1 MGASDVPESRD
12 AVLRDCLAL
21 LAPGTL
27 VRDGIDRI
35 IAAGRGAL
43 IVLAYDEA
51 VQATISGGFLI
62 NTNATSQRV
71 AELAKMDGAMI
82 LDLGSDRIL
91 QANVHLVP
99 DSSIATSETGTRHRT
114 AERVAR
120 QTGHPVLSVSE
131 SMSRVTLYVGDT
143 KKVLEPV
150 SSLLFRA
157 NQALSTLERYRSRLE
172 EVTARL
178 SLRELHDEVSLRD
191 VCVTLQRSEMVRR
204 IEVEVGELVA
214 ELGREGRLI
223 ELQRAELMSEVEED
237 RVLLVQ
243 DYRGDRRRKM
253 RSVLEGLDALDSH
266 QLLELDAIAAA
277 LDHEPPRSMDKRL
290 QPRGYRLLARIPR
303 LPTSVV
309 AKLISRF
316 TSLPRILSATVEEL
330 QGVEGIGEA
339 RARGIRDGLHRLVE
353 TSTREH

>member
-1 MGASDVPESRD
+1 MPETRD
-12 AVLRDCLAL
+12 AVLRESLSM
-21 LAPGTL
+21 LAPGTML
-27 VRDGIDRI
+27 RDGIDRI
-35 IAAGRGAL
+35 IGAGRGAL

-51 VQATISGGFLI
+51 VQETISGGFLI
-62 NTNATSQRV
+62 NANATSQRV

-82 LDLGSDRIL
+82 LDLATERIL

-99 DSSIATSETGTRHRT
+99 DASVHTTETGTRHRT

-131 SMSRVTLYVGDT
+131 SMSRVTLYVGDR

-150 SSLLFRA
+150 STLLFRA

-178 SLRELHDEVSLRD
+178 SLRELQDEVSLRD
-191 VCVTLQRSEMVRR
+191 VCVTMQRSEMVRR
-204 IEVEVGELVA
+204 IELEVSDLVA

-243 DYRGDRRRKM
+243 DYRGDRRRKLK
-253 RSVLEGLDALDSH
+253 SVLDGLDKLDSH
-266 QLLELDAIAAA
+266 QLLDLDTIAAA
-277 LDHEPPRSMDKRL
+277 LDHDPPRSLDTPL

-309 AKLISRF
+309 AKLVSRF
-316 TSLPRILSATVEEL
+316 TSLPRILSATVQEL
-330 QGVEGIGEA
+330 QDVDGIGET
-339 RARGIRDGLHRLVE
+339 RARSIRDGLHRLVE
-353 TSTREH
+353 TSVREH